1 MATGTYR
8 GRREEDPGKMKF
20 RYKGFFEKE
29 ANARAAQAKLKE
41 KGFKTRVEKYTDD
54 WGWGLYVMAKH
65 DFWKKDF
72 LVDGDRVR

>member
-1 MATGTYR
+1 MTTGTYK

-20 RYKGFFEKE
+20 RHKGAFRKE
-29 ANARAAQAKLKE
+29 ANARAAQEILKAQ
-41 KGFKTRVEKYTDD
+41 GLKTKVVKYTN
-54 WGWGLYVMAKH
+54 GYGLYVMAKH

>member
-1 MATGTYR
+1 MVTGTYR

-20 RYKGFFEKE
+20 RHKGSFRKE
-29 ANARAAQAKLKE
+29 ANARAAQAILRE
-41 KGFKTRVEKYTDD
+41 KGLKTRVEKYTDSF
-54 WGWGLYVMAKH
+54 GLYVMAKH